1 MNIKL
6 DLRLKTIANY
16 ISDNKNIVDVGTDHG
31 YLPIYIALNKKPSN
45 IIACDINKKP
55 LQKAIDNIKKYSL
68 DEKIQVVLSDGLK
81 SIPKDKADEIIIA
94 GMGGELIA
102 KIINET
108 PWIDKKTLIL
118 QPMSKIEYI
127 RNFLYDINFEIIKE
141 TPILHNNKFYSV
153 ILTKKTSKIKYK
165 KDDVYIKLGRTIL
178 CKNDYNNIYRK
189 YQCEKIERIIYNLKN
204 SKYIDKHKINSL
216 NLILENLNKIN

>member
-31 YLPIYIALNKKPSN
+31 YLPIYIALNKNPSN

-55 LQKAIDNIKKYSL
+55 LQKAIDNIKKYNL
-68 DEKIQVVLSDGLK
+68 DGKIQVILSDGLK

-94 GMGGELIA
+94 GMGGELIT
-102 KIINET
+102 KIINKT
-108 PWIDKKTLIL
+108 SWIDKKTLIL

-141 TPILHNNKFYSV
+141 TPILHNDKFYSV

-165 KDDVYIKLGRTIL
+165 KDDVYIKLGRTIV
-178 CKNDYNNIYRK
+178 CKNDYSNIYKK
-189 YQCEKIERIIYNLKN
+189 YQCEKIEKIIYNLKN
-204 SKYIDKHKINSL
+204 AKYIDKHKINSL